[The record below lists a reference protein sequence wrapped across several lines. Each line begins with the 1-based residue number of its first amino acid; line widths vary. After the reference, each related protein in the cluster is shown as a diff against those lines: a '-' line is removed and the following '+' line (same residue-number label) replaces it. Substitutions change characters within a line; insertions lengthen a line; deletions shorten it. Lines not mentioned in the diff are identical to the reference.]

1 MRRNP
6 PTNRSDFMTK
16 TRAIALSATLAALTL
31 NVASA
36 ADEYQWEAGLGF
48 TQNTDDASN
57 ETTVTTIAANG
68 EYHFLPVKLGDHP
81 WEEAAFLEHSTF
93 VEAHL
98 GYVTAEDN
106 TLDASGPLIAVGF
119 TYATPEF
126 PVRLSAGLGYS
137 TVEDGSFEIKTTV
150 IELEAGYWI
159 KPELIAGLRLV
170 NSKSDFGTADEKEV
184 GISAFGKWVFSMND
198 DLAFNTE
205 AELGQNSYDNGS
217 KDSNIVVGVAGDVY
231 FRQQYGVGL
240 SLASES
246 GDAVGAEGMTVG
258 VRASS
263 WFTDQIGARVGYD
276 MFAASDDA
284 AGVDD
289 STISLEVV
297 GRF

>member
-1 MRRNP
+1 
-6 PTNRSDFMTK
+6 MTK
-16 TRAIALSATLAALTL
+16 TRALALSATLAALTL

-48 TQNTDDASN
+48 TQNKDDASN

-68 EYHFLPVKLGDHP
+68 EYHFAPVKLGNHP

-93 VEAHL
+93 VDASL
-98 GYVTAEDN
+98 GYLTTKDN
-106 TLDASGPLIAVGF
+106 TTDASGPLIAVGF

-137 TVEDGSFEIKTTV
+137 KIEDGSFEIKTTV
-150 IELEAGYWI
+150 IDLEAGYWI
-159 KPELIAGLRLV
+159 LPELIAGLRLE
-170 NSKSDFGTADEKEV
+170 NTKADFGSGDQKELD
-184 GISAFGKWVFSMND
+184 ISAFGKWVISMND
-198 DLAFNTE
+198 DLAFNAE
-205 AELGQNSYDNGS
+205 ADLGQNSYDNGS

-231 FRQQYGVGL
+231 YRQQYGVGL

-246 GDAVGAEGMTVG
+246 GDAVSDEGLTVG
-258 VRASS
+258 VRASA
-263 WFTDQIGARVGYD
+263 WFTEQIGARVGYD
-276 MFAASDDA
+276 MFAAKDDT
-284 AGVDD
+284 VDDD